1 MLGGGLWND
10 YGACEL
16 KDHDTLLLASQQHRM
31 VVRFGSRNDIQRVAP
46 HILSYTSL
54 LARLIFVPFLL
65 ASNICIYMYIYT
77 ETYYIYW
84 WSRFVYIYIYIHIHI
99 YIFSHIYIYIYIHS
113 YISIF
118 SIYIYIHVHMYLS
131 SSGWLFGCSN
141 IQLFNP
147 NLTRPRHP
155 HLPTSSNPV
164 GLNSELL
171 FT

>member
-65 ASNICIYMYIYT
+65 ASNICIYIYILKHI
-77 ETYYIYW
+77 TYIDGAAL
-84 WSRFVYIYIYIHIHI
+84 YIYIYIHFHI
-99 YIFSHIYIYIYIHS
+99 YLYFSHIYIYIHS

-118 SIYIYIHVHMYLS
+118 SIYIYIYMCICTYRQVVGS
-131 SSGWLFGCSN
+131 SVVQ
-141 IQLFNP
+141 IFNP
-147 NLTRPRHP
+147 NLTRPSHP

>member
-65 ASNICIYMYIYT
+65 ASNICINIYILKHITYIDGAALYIYS
-77 ETYYIYW
+77 YSYIYL
-84 WSRFVYIYIYIHIHI
+84 Y
-99 YIFSHIYIYIYIHS
+99 FSHIYICIYIHIYLYFPYIYI
-113 YISIF
+113 YMCICT
-118 SIYIYIHVHMYLS
+118 YRQVVGS
-131 SSGWLFGCSN
+131 SVVQ
-141 IQLFNP
+141 IFNP
-147 NLTRPRHP
+147 NLTRPSHP